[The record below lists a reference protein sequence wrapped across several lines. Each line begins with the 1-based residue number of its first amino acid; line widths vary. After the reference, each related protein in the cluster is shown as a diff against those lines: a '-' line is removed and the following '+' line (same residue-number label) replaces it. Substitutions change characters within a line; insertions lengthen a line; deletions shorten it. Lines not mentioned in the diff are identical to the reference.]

1 MWSSSQYCIINPCL
15 CLNYNGKTNYSKL
28 LRDKLCNIEIW
39 REEVL
44 AASETMLTQLKLLA
58 VWLIFITAG
67 ANAMASVTAPKAG
80 HHDTFQ
86 TLCEIFRDQGVWPIP
101 PDEALGAAGIYK
113 SNQST
118 WIGCYSHQQLVCC
131 MAGYTLSLVHNPHTK
146 LVYEPWFHCR
156 KPIRKLH
163 VWETCR
169 THKVFLDT

>member
-1 MWSSSQYCIINPCL
+1 MELVPVLYGSVINPCL

-118 WIGCYSHQQLVCC
+118 WIGCYSHQQLVCWLDIHC
-131 MAGYTLSLVHNPHTK
+131 HWFTIHTQIS
-146 LVYEPWFHCR
+146 V
-156 KPIRKLH
+156 
-163 VWETCR
+163 R
-169 THKVFLDT
+169 TMVPL